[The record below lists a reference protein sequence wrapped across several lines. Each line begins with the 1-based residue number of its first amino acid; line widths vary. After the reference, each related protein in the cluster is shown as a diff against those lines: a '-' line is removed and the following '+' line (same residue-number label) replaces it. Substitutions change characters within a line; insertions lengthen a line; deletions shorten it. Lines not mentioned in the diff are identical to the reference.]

1 MITAPLDLTR
11 LLQGAMGQRAR
22 IERLAEQPGDVPQTW
37 ADISKAQRL
46 LGYAPRTPFAEGIRR
61 FLEWFEAAGS

>member
-1 MITAPLDLTR
+1 MVEALE
-11 LLQGAMGQRAR
+11 GAMGQRAR

-37 ADISKAQRL
+37 ADIGKAQRL

-61 FLEWFEAAGS
+61 FVEWFAGIGS